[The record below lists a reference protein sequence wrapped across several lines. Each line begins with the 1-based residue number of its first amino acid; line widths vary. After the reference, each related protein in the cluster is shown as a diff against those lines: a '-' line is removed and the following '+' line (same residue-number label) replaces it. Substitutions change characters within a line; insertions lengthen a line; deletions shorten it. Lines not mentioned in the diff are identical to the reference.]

1 MHTCIDKVFPVWF
14 GTGHPYK
21 LDETEERRG
30 FLPLGQLF
38 AHLSLSRLP
47 QLLVFNVTPFKI
59 DQNKSQTRSID
70 KVQRPSPRFRSEE
83 YSVYEKPEELSYP
96 TVILN
101 PKKCLTQ
108 Q

>member
-30 FLPLGQLF
+30 FLSLGQLF

-70 KVQRPSPRFRSEE
+70 KVQRPSQDSGQKNIPYTR
-83 YSVYEKPEELSYP
+83 
-96 TVILN
+96 N
-101 PKKCLTQ
+101 PKNCLTQ